1 AALAQLRGPTRHPSG
16 HGERQR
22 LCRTRRAA
30 QALTLDP
37 TCSSASPR
45 GAAVHSPKIL
55 VLDRGEELVQQVQR
69 AAHQVRPRPEVV
81 SCTRLGSVGDLLAN
95 DGPFDVLVAGPSLG
109 TRSGL
114 QRLGLIRDELPGMS
128 VVLAF
133 SRRPDG
139 SLREIVRAGAIDLLQ
154 LPVDDKELIESLD
167 RAVEL
172 AQTAIHVA
180 PEHATTA
187 SAPAI
192 VAPGAHQ
199 PG

>member
-1 AALAQLRGPTRHPSG
+1 MLATTTKP
-16 HGERQR
+16 
-22 LCRTRRAA
+22 AVA
-30 QALTLDP
+30 KD
-37 TCSSASPR
+37 
-45 GAAVHSPKIL
+45 AAVGVRTPKIL
-55 VLDRGEELVQQVQR
+55 VLDRGEELAQKLQNL
-69 AAHQVRPRPEVV
+69 AADLRPRPDIVA
-81 SCTRLGSVGDLLAN
+81 CTRLGSVGELLEN

-114 QRLGLIRDELPGMS
+114 QRLGLIREELPGMS

-172 AQTAIHVA
+172 AQTAIPTT

-187 SAPAI
+187 AAPAV
-192 VAPGAHQ
+192 VAPGGHQ
-199 PG
+199 PGRVFTISSATGGCGKTFFAT